1 MSHIIVL
8 KRQNAKTSDWL
19 ARKCVSLFGDAEV
32 DDMVH
37 ASLLNDNKPKSDST
51 EIARWQSWVGVTSM
65 RLRRC
70 SSTAVR
76 VP

>member
-8 KRQNAKTSDWL
+8 RKQNAKTLNWL

-32 DDMVH
+32 DDMAH
-37 ASLLNDNKPKSDST
+37 ASLLHDNKPKSDFT
-51 EIARWQSWVGVTSM
+51 EIAKWQSWGGVTGM